1 MAVALNRRRAIAISA
16 AAVGSA
22 LLPFGSKAAAQA
34 EVVTWRGQ
42 ALGAPASLTINHP
55 DRSQAIRL
63 VKSVAAEVRRLERIF
78 SLYRED
84 SDLVSLN
91 RHRMRISPP
100 SELVEV
106 LQICRSFWE
115 LSAGAFDPTIQPLW
129 ATYQSHF
136 SARDADPN
144 GPPARSLSVALAK
157 VGFDGV
163 LFNADRIEFD
173 RPGMALTLNG
183 IAQGYVTDRIVAVLR
198 AGGIGSCL
206 VNMGESHAVGR
217 RPDGQG
223 WRIGIHDPGRA
234 GRSLQVL
241 ELVDR
246 AVATSSPHGFQFDQ
260 HGRFNHLL
268 DARSGRPTYRYASVT
283 VVAPAAVTA
292 DGLSTALSMMDPES
306 ITGAVQGLEGIE
318 VYLQQASGEQVAIG
332 SRQSR

>member
-16 AAVGSA
+16 AAVGWA
-22 LLPFGSKAAAQA
+22 LLPLGGTGVAHA
-34 EVVTWRGQ
+34 EAVIWRGQ
-42 ALGAPASLTINHP
+42 ALGAPASLIINHP
-55 DRSQAIRL
+55 DRRQALRL
-63 VKSVAAEVRRLERIF
+63 IESVAAEVRRLERIF

-100 SELVEV
+100 PELIEV
-106 LQICRSFWE
+106 LQICGSIWE

-129 ATYQSHF
+129 ATYQNHF
-136 SARDADPN
+136 SERDADPN
-144 GPPARSLSVALAK
+144 GPPAESLGAALAK

-183 IAQGYVTDRIVAVLR
+183 IAQGYITDRVVAVLR

-206 VNMGESHAVGR
+206 VNMGEIHAVGR

-223 WRIGIHDPGRA
+223 WRVGIDDPKQT

-241 ELVDR
+241 ELDNR
-246 AVATSSPHGFQFDQ
+246 AVATSSPYGFQFDQ
-260 HGRFNHLL
+260 DGRFSHLL
-268 DARSGRPTYRYASVT
+268 NARSGQPSRRYESVT
-283 VVAPAAVTA
+283 VVALAAVTA
-292 DGLSTALSMMDPES
+292 DGLSTALSMMDPEA
-306 ITGAVQGLEGIE
+306 IAGAVQRLESIE
-318 VYLQQASGEQVAIG
+318 VHLQQAAGDQVVIG
-332 SRQSR
+332 S